1 MITLKNH
8 PVWQDLSEIV
18 TNLNTDLLIQE
29 HLQLSDYKISGY
41 WDDNDN
47 FYSEISLPDNLS
59 SQLINS
65 SITLNHTNQR
75 YIQLTFAL
83 NVGTDEKIGEVT
95 LIYDENLEFI
105 DEKWQ
110 LDLNSPSIQSFVNT
124 ILVS

>member
-18 TNLNTDLLIQE
+18 NNINTNLLIQE

-47 FYSEISLPDNLS
+47 FYSEISLPHNLS
-59 SQLINS
+59 SHLINS
-65 SITLNHTNQR
+65 SIALNHTNQR
-75 YIQLTFAL
+75 YIQLKFAL
-83 NVGTDEKIGEVT
+83 NTDTGEKLGEVT

-105 DEKWQ
+105 DENWQ
-110 LDLNSPSIQSFVNT
+110 LNLDSPLIHYQT
-124 ILVS
+124 ADI

>member
-18 TNLNTDLLIQE
+18 NNLNTDLLIQE

-41 WDDNDN
+41 WDNEDQ
-47 FYSEISLPDNLS
+47 FYPEINLPHNLS

-65 SITLNHTNQR
+65 SITLNHNNQR
-75 YIQLTFAL
+75 YIQLKFSL
-83 NVGTDEKIGEVT
+83 NISTDKKLGEVT

-110 LDLNSPSIQSFVNT
+110 LDLNSSFIQT
-124 ILVS
+124 ETTGL